1 MRFTDIIPTKNRL
14 HDLGKEIT
22 TITNQTRKPVQFV
35 LIDQSA
41 DRIIRDLEFKY
52 SLPMPS
58 GIEDVVKA
66 MR

>member
-14 HDLGKEIT
+14 HDLEKEIT
-22 TITNQTRKPVQFV
+22 TITSQTRKPEQFV
-35 LIDQSA
+35 LVDQSA

-58 GIEDVVKA
+58 GIEDIVKA

>member
-14 HDLGKEIT
+14 HDLEKEIT
-22 TITNQTRKPVQFV
+22 TITSQTRKPEQFV

-41 DRIIRDLEFKY
+41 DRIIRDLELKY

>member
-1 MRFTDIIPTKNRL
+1 MRFTDIVPTKNRL
-14 HDLGKEIT
+14 HDLEKEIT
-22 TITNQTRKPVQFV
+22 TIINQTRKPVQFV
-35 LIDQSA
+35 LVDQSA

>member
-1 MRFTDIIPTKNRL
+1 MAR
-14 HDLGKEIT
+14 
-22 TITNQTRKPVQFV
+22 RKRKSP
-35 LIDQSA
+35 QSA
-41 DRIIRDLEFKY
+41 DRIIRDLELEY